1 MGEIIS
7 RWSKKSLS
15 QVINLL
21 SGALIMILFIN
32 HFTVIDI
39 RLDFLDFISVNY
51 ANLSESI
58 IMWIFAVLLFHNFIF
73 KIVRYIVKKCF
84 PFNTE
89 QDEFKYYNILILIQT
104 SEDVLDLMVSIYGFI
119 FLLAIRSIYVN
130 TEIFYTTPLALLTY
144 SGIILRFVE
153 SIVFHFYLSN
163 LSIVNK
169 FIKNN
174 RLD

>member
-21 SGALIMILFIN
+21 SGTLIMILFIN
-32 HFTVIDI
+32 YFTVIDI

-58 IMWIFAVLLFHNFIF
+58 IMWIFAILLFHNFIF
-73 KIVRYIVKKCF
+73 KIVRYIVKKHF

-174 RLD
+174 

>member
-39 RLDFLDFISVNY
+39 RLDVLDFISVNY

-73 KIVRYIVKKCF
+73 KIVRYTMSF
-84 PFNTE
+84 
-89 QDEFKYYNILILIQT
+89 
-104 SEDVLDLMVSIYGFI
+104 S
-119 FLLAIRSIYVN
+119 
-130 TEIFYTTPLALLTY
+130 
-144 SGIILRFVE
+144 
-153 SIVFHFYLSN
+153 
-163 LSIVNK
+163 
-169 FIKNN
+169 
-174 RLD
+174 

>member
-89 QDEFKYYNILILIQT
+89 QDEFKYYNILVLIQT
-104 SEDVLDLMVSIYGFI
+104 SEDVLDLMVSIYGLM
-119 FLLAIRSIYVN
+119 FLLAIRSINVN
-130 TEIFYTTPLALLTY
+130 IH
-144 SGIILRFVE
+144 V
-153 SIVFHFYLSN
+153 
-163 LSIVNK
+163 
-169 FIKNN
+169 IKH
-174 RLD
+174 DGAHADVAVIAV

>member
-84 PFNTE
+84 PFNVAA
-89 QDEFKYYNILILIQT
+89 N
-104 SEDVLDLMVSIYGFI
+104 
-119 FLLAIRSIYVN
+119 FL
-130 TEIFYTTPLALLTY
+130 
-144 SGIILRFVE
+144 
-153 SIVFHFYLSN
+153 
-163 LSIVNK
+163 
-169 FIKNN
+169 
-174 RLD
+174 

>member
-89 QDEFKYYNILILIQT
+89 QDEFKYYNILVLIQT
-104 SEDVLDLMVSIYGFI
+104 SEDVLDLMVSIYGLM
-119 FLLAIRSIYVN
+119 FLLAIRSINVN
-130 TEIFYTTPLALLTY
+130 TEIFYAT
-144 SGIILRFVE
+144 
-153 SIVFHFYLSN
+153 
-163 LSIVNK
+163 
-169 FIKNN
+169 
-174 RLD
+174 

>member
-1 MGEIIS
+1 MTNFKFTGGVLMGEIIS

-39 RLDFLDFISVNY
+39 RLDVLDFISVNY

-73 KIVRYIVKKCF
+73 KNLLWLKA
-84 PFNTE
+84 
-89 QDEFKYYNILILIQT
+89 
-104 SEDVLDLMVSIYGFI
+104 VL
-119 FLLAIRSIYVN
+119 
-130 TEIFYTTPLALLTY
+130 
-144 SGIILRFVE
+144 
-153 SIVFHFYLSN
+153 
-163 LSIVNK
+163 
-169 FIKNN
+169 
-174 RLD
+174 

>member
-51 ANLSESI
+51 AN
-58 IMWIFAVLLFHNFIF
+58 
-73 KIVRYIVKKCF
+73 
-84 PFNTE
+84 
-89 QDEFKYYNILILIQT
+89 
-104 SEDVLDLMVSIYGFI
+104 
-119 FLLAIRSIYVN
+119 
-130 TEIFYTTPLALLTY
+130 
-144 SGIILRFVE
+144 
-153 SIVFHFYLSN
+153 
-163 LSIVNK
+163 
-169 FIKNN
+169 
-174 RLD
+174 

>member
-39 RLDFLDFISVNY
+39 RLDVLDFISVNY

-73 KIVRYIVKKCF
+73 KIVRYIGKKCF

-89 QDEFKYYNILILIQT
+89 QDEFKYYNILVLIQT
-104 SEDVLDLMVSIYGFI
+104 SEDVLDLMVSIYGLM
-119 FLLAIRSIYVN
+119 FLLAIRSINVN
-130 TEIFYTTPLALLTY
+130 TEIFYATPLA
-144 SGIILRFVE
+144 R
-153 SIVFHFYLSN
+153 
-163 LSIVNK
+163 
-169 FIKNN
+169 
-174 RLD
+174 

>member
-1 MGEIIS
+1 MGDIIS

-39 RLDFLDFISVNY
+39 RLDVLDFISVNY

-89 QDEFKYYNILILIQT
+89 QDEFKYYNILVLIQT
-104 SEDVLDLMVSIYGFI
+104 SEDVLDLMVSIYGLM
-119 FLLAIRSIYVN
+119 FLLAIRSINVN
-130 TEIFYTTPLALLTY
+130 TEIFYATPLALLTY

>member
-39 RLDFLDFISVNY
+39 RLDVLDFISVNY

-89 QDEFKYYNILILIQT
+89 QDEFKYYNILVLIQT
-104 SEDVLDLMVSIYGFI
+104 SEDVLDLMVSIYGLMSGVFCCSVP
-119 FLLAIRSIYVN
+119 LKTGCPPACTSGAVWLPTPAAPCRSN
-130 TEIFYTTPLALLTY
+130 PPWQP
-144 SGIILRFVE
+144 
-153 SIVFHFYLSN
+153 
-163 LSIVNK
+163 
-169 FIKNN
+169 
-174 RLD
+174 

>member
-58 IMWIFAVLLFHNFIF
+58 IMWIFKL
-73 KIVRYIVKKCF
+73 YPVKRTRERVTF
-84 PFNTE
+84 EP
-89 QDEFKYYNILILIQT
+89 T
-104 SEDVLDLMVSIYGFI
+104 SPVYG
-119 FLLAIRSIYVN
+119 R
-130 TEIFYTTPLALLTY
+130 
-144 SGIILRFVE
+144 
-153 SIVFHFYLSN
+153 
-163 LSIVNK
+163 
-169 FIKNN
+169 
-174 RLD
+174 

>member
-174 RLD
+174 

>member
-39 RLDFLDFISVNY
+39 RLDVLDFISVNY

-89 QDEFKYYNILILIQT
+89 QDEFKYYNILVLIQT
-104 SEDVLDLMVSIYGFI
+104 SEDVLDLMVSIYGLM
-119 FLLAIRSIYVN
+119 FLLAIRSINVN
-130 TEIFYTTPLALLTY
+130 TEIFYATPLA
-144 SGIILRFVE
+144 R
-153 SIVFHFYLSN
+153 
-163 LSIVNK
+163 
-169 FIKNN
+169 
-174 RLD
+174 

>member
-21 SGALIMILFIN
+21 SGTLIMILFIN

-39 RLDFLDFISVNY
+39 RLDVLDFISVNY

-89 QDEFKYYNILILIQT
+89 QDEFKYYNILVLIQT

-174 RLD
+174 

>member
-73 KIVRYIVKKCF
+73 KISIIIVW
-84 PFNTE
+84 
-89 QDEFKYYNILILIQT
+89 
-104 SEDVLDLMVSIYGFI
+104 S
-119 FLLAIRSIYVN
+119 
-130 TEIFYTTPLALLTY
+130 
-144 SGIILRFVE
+144 
-153 SIVFHFYLSN
+153 
-163 LSIVNK
+163 
-169 FIKNN
+169 
-174 RLD
+174 

>member
-1 MGEIIS
+1 MSEIIS

-21 SGALIMILFIN
+21 SGAFIMILFIN
-32 HFTVIDI
+32 HYTVIDI

-58 IMWIFAVLLFHNFIF
+58 IMWIFAILLFHSIIF
-73 KIVRYIVKKCF
+73 KIIRYIVNKCF

-89 QDEFKYYNILILIQT
+89 QNEFKYYNILILVQT
-104 SEDVLDLMVSIYGFI
+104 SEDVLDLMVSIYGFV

-144 SGIILRFVE
+144 SGIIFRFVE
-153 SIVFHFYLSN
+153 SVVFHFYLSN

-169 FIKNN
+169 FKKNN
-174 RLD
+174 GLD